1 MIKYVLINGVEHL
14 ITNPEQATIEAV
26 HRAAAGQD
34 ASLANAIPYLDGET
48 VKFRYNVGTKGAVLR
63 FAKWGG
69 TTFSLEGA
77 NAQDPVAIQREIAKQ
92 DASIANASYRVEGD
106 TVEFFYQVGTKG

>member
-34 ASLANAIPYLDGET
+34 ASLANAIPYLDGEERRA
-48 VKFRYNVGTKGAVLR
+48 F
-63 FAKWGG
+63 
-69 TTFSLEGA
+69 
-77 NAQDPVAIQREIAKQ
+77 IAK
-92 DASIANASYRVEGD
+92 
-106 TVEFFYQVGTKG
+106 T